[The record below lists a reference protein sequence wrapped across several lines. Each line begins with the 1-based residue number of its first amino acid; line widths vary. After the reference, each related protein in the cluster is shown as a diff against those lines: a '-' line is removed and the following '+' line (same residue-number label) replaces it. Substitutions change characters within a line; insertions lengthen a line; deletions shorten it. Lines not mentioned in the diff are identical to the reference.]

1 VLGRRYRGEMHI
13 GLTVPA
19 LVFGLLAGSV
29 GAAQADDNGSKGG
42 IIPLMRSL
50 VQGDNGS
57 EPPARNAGI
66 LEGRVV
72 AVDRAHGVM
81 TVQSG
86 RGRYDVMVLPS
97 TNIQGHDGDF
107 HTIAD
112 LYRGQLVRIFMS
124 QRDGVYFAQFI
135 HLHTER

>member
-1 VLGRRYRGEMHI
+1 MRKRRYEDEMNI
-13 GLTVPA
+13 GLTLPA
-19 LVFGLLAGSV
+19 LVIGLLVGSAGI
-29 GAAQADDNGSKGG
+29 AQAADSSKDG

-57 EPPARNAGI
+57 ESQARNAGV

-72 AVDRAHGVM
+72 SVDHAHGMM
-81 TVQSG
+81 TVQSAHG
-86 RGRYDVMVLPS
+86 RFDVMVLPS

-124 QRDGVYFAQFI
+124 RRDGVYFAQLI
-135 HLHTER
+135 HLHTEH